1 MWKSLL
7 KDHIVHQMV
16 ILTQS
21 SQENQFQ
28 YQLNMNL
35 LSLTSAQFLLMCM
48 TAKMFVVPLI
58 ECCRVK
64 FMTVTL
70 QRKAKAPKNKFCSTP
85 VNLWEWSFHLQFSY
99 FKLNYLLICFFVVA
113 LYCVYHWWNDSFTP
127 CFASHCFLGLPCQD

>member
-1 MWKSLL
+1 
-7 KDHIVHQMV
+7 MV

-64 FMTVTL
+64 FMIVTL
-70 QRKAKAPKNKFCSTP
+70 QRKAKAPKDKFCSTL
-85 VNLWEWSFHLQFSY
+85 VNL
-99 FKLNYLLICFFVVA
+99 
-113 LYCVYHWWNDSFTP
+113 
-127 CFASHCFLGLPCQD
+127 

>member
-1 MWKSLL
+1 
-7 KDHIVHQMV
+7 MV

-64 FMTVTL
+64 FMIVTL
-70 QRKAKAPKNKFCSTP
+70 QRKAKAPKNKLCSTL
-85 VNLWEWSFHLQFSY
+85 VNL
-99 FKLNYLLICFFVVA
+99 
-113 LYCVYHWWNDSFTP
+113 
-127 CFASHCFLGLPCQD
+127 